1 MRRGLLEGARK
12 GVQVVPGCRS
22 RPSPCRAGRRSAWRA
37 VGRRCSLGVGLGG
50 SRISVPW
57 LMGSIWKAV
66 LATGV
71 DGLGYPQA
79 AAVWRYW
86 EARGEDGFLMRRE
99 V

>member
-1 MRRGLLEGARK
+1 MRLHVSFGVEVVLREGK
-12 GVQVVPGCRS
+12 GV
-22 RPSPCRAGRRSAWRA
+22 
-37 VGRRCSLGVGLGG
+37 
-50 SRISVPW
+50 RISVPW